1 MTWLI
6 AIHIRKHWN
15 APQAPFAHTK
25 AKKSSFA
32 PEEKTSDS
40 KNFMFGGQ
48 WSCMM
53 PHMLLYSNSLL
64 CYVGEEVFQLH
75 HFESL
80 VSSVGVNF

>member
-1 MTWLI
+1 MHGFHVLSFVPYHTHDL
-6 AIHIRKHWN
+6 AHCYIRKHWN

-64 CYVGEEVFQLH
+64 C
-75 HFESL
+75 
-80 VSSVGVNF
+80 